1 MGPQMMPAMGQKMMY
16 PRMGPAMTL
25 PMGQGMVHPNGT
37 PAFNAMGQPLT
48 PWGQPISPQMFQ
60 QIMMAQVTQSMNKSV
75 GQPMGQ
81 TMGQPMGQPKSDEY
95 SGMMEDDPSMV
106 KYSTVRNHGN

>member
-1 MGPQMMPAMGQKMMY
+1 MVQPPLVAQMKSEMGPKMMQLPPHMRY
-16 PRMGPAMTL
+16 PQMGPAMTL

-48 PWGQPISPQMFQ
+48 PWGFTPMGQPISQQMFQ
-60 QIMMAQVTQSMNKSV
+60 QMMMSQVTQSMNTSV

-81 TMGQPMGQPKSDEY
+81 PIGDQQMTQ
-95 SGMMEDDPSMV
+95 
-106 KYSTVRNHGN
+106 